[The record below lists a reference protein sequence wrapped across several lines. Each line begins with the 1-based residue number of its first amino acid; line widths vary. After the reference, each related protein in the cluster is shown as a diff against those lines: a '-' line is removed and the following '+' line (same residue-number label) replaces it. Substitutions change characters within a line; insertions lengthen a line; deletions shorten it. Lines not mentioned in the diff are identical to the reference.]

1 MSKLHKKLNI
11 VLDIGKTN
19 VKLLFL
25 RNKKIIKEYKTKQTI
40 KYYRNII
47 RTLEADKV
55 VDWLIKK
62 INNESKYYI
71 FENFVCTTHGCSL
84 AFIDFNNKEILA
96 CTDYEFNFD
105 KYKKDFLKIQPKF
118 TSSFT
123 PLLEGGLNTGV
134 QLFYLYKKFPNILK
148 KTKYILSY
156 PQYIS
161 WKLSKTYASEITYI
175 GCHSFLWDFKKNYY
189 SQLVKKLSVEKKFP
203 ALKKAWDVI
212 GQYEINNKKINIL
225 NGIHD
230 SNASYLYFLKSNI
243 KNFTLVSTGTWYI
256 TLNQQASVKI
266 LEPNY
271 DMLCGINAFG
281 KSVPTMRFMGG
292 REYDILIKKL
302 KISSK
307 KFKISQSNILDNLI
321 FPSFASG
328 GPFKIKNYSL
338 KKILA
343 LSSDEKY
350 SLICI
355 YISFVLNF
363 VLDRINSKN
372 TIILDGP
379 IIKNKHI
386 MNIISSIRDNQKIF
400 KNNEEIGTGLGASI
414 LFDIKKKNKLSLSKI
429 KPTKI
434 YSLKK
439 TYEFWVSEIKRK
451 NLLKT

>member
-1 MSKLHKKLNI
+1 M
-11 VLDIGKTN
+11 
-19 VKLLFL
+19 
-25 RNKKIIKEYKTKQTI
+25 
-40 KYYRNII
+40 
-47 RTLEADKV
+47 
-55 VDWLIKK
+55 
-62 INNESKYYI
+62 
-71 FENFVCTTHGCSL
+71 
-84 AFIDFNNKEILA
+84 
-96 CTDYEFNFD
+96 
-105 KYKKDFLKIQPKF
+105 
-118 TSSFT
+118 
-123 PLLEGGLNTGV
+123 
-134 QLFYLYKKFPNILK
+134 
-148 KTKYILSY
+148 
-156 PQYIS
+156 
-161 WKLSKTYASEITYI
+161 
-175 GCHSFLWDFKKNYY
+175 
-189 SQLVKKLSVEKKFP
+189 
-203 ALKKAWDVI
+203 
-212 GQYEINNKKINIL
+212 

-338 KKILA
+338 RKILA

-372 TIILDGP
+372 IIILDGP

>member
-338 KKILA
+338 RKILA

-414 LFDIKKKNKLSLSKI
+414 LFDIKKKINYLYQKL
-429 KPTKI
+429 
-434 YSLKK
+434 
-439 TYEFWVSEIKRK
+439 
-451 NLLKT
+451 NLLKNIL

>member
-1 MSKLHKKLNI
+1 MSNLHKKINI

-25 RNKKIIKEYKTKQTI
+25 RNKKVIKEYKTKQTI

-84 AFIDFNNKEILA
+84 AFIDFDNKEILA

-118 TSSFT
+118 SSSFT

-175 GCHSFLWDFKKNYY
+175 GCHSFLWDFKKNHY
-189 SQLVKKLSVEKKFP
+189 SQLVNKLSVEKKFP

-212 GQYEINNKKINIL
+212 GQYKINNKKINIL

-307 KFKISQSNILDNLI
+307 KFKISQSNIFDNLI

-338 KKILA
+338 RKILA

-429 KPTKI
+429 KPTKK

-439 TYEFWVSEIKRK
+439 IYAFWVSEVKRK
-451 NLLKT
+451 NLLKM